1 MKNINNFTIY
11 QTVLAETLKKIEPKD
26 TNLLLSL
33 LKKSSHKKKKI
44 FICGN
49 GGSAANANHIEI
61 DLLNNKKLPINI
73 SSLNS
78 NSSVITCL
86 ANDYGYENIFSKQ
99 IENKGKKGD
108 LLILLSGSG
117 NSKNIIN
124 AVKVANKLNI
134 NTFGIF
140 GYDGGKAIKLV
151 QNQIHINSFDMQ
163 ICEDIQMILFHFV
176 YKRLNI

>member
-1 MKNINNFTIY
+1 MKIIDTFDSY
-11 QTVLAETLKKIEPKD
+11 QSVLVETLKKIEPKNI
-26 TNLLLSL
+26 NLLISL
-33 LKKSSHKKKKI
+33 LKNSSNQKKKI
-44 FICGN
+44 FIFRN

-61 DLLNNKKLPINI
+61 DLLNNKKFSIDI

-78 NSSVITCL
+78 NSSVMTCL

-117 NSKNIIN
+117 NSKNIIK
-124 AVKVANKLNI
+124 AVKVANKLNL